1 MLTRLR
7 ERLSISSQKVG
18 DDCCYLATIIPDLR
32 RALAT
37 AVAIEPTI
45 RQNSS
50 AFVQKAL

>member
-1 MLTRLR
+1 
-7 ERLSISSQKVG
+7 LSTFSQKVG
-18 DDCCYLATIIPDLR
+18 DDCCYLATTIPVLR

-45 RQNSS
+45 RQNPS

>member
-1 MLTRLR
+1 MFVVPG
-7 ERLSISSQKVG
+7 EGLSTCKPEGQG
-18 DDCCYLATIIPDLR
+18 WLLLNNNGFPGLR

-45 RQNSS
+45 RQNPW